1 MSSTLWSGTMHV
13 EYMRI
18 SAIPRQPVSLLN
30 MDLLS
35 ILGSSSP
42 SSPQVAAVS
51 LFASMF
57 FCPACHPRNRQHL
70 VGQVCPSGCSVR
82 HYDREILE
90 EIPQATC
97 IKGQAASGLF
107 LSGSLFPCVIV
118 LLRGHPSILRTPVI
132 SLRNPFIL
140 TP

>member
-1 MSSTLWSGTMHV
+1 MGENDQHRNQPLTTMSSNRARYV
-13 EYMRI
+13 
-18 SAIPRQPVSLLN
+18 
-30 MDLLS
+30 DLLS

-42 SSPQVAAVS
+42 SSPLVAAVS

-57 FCPACHPRNRQHL
+57 SRPACHPRNRQHL

-90 EIPQATC
+90 IPQATC

-107 LSGSLFPCVIV
+107 LSGSVFPCVV
-118 LLRGHPSILRTPVI
+118 VSLHGRPLILHTPVI
-132 SLRNPFIL
+132 SLRNPVIL